1 MNENFLN
8 IDPMKGVALTKKAIL
23 LVGPESS
30 GTKLLAKCFIDCFG
44 CAGDDTID
52 GTINESEELIMV
64 RFSLPSGPVGSSR
77 FVDVQ
82 HVTQHLKGR
91 GFDVHAVVTSRN
103 WYPMLES
110 SVRQTGNNDSWMEL
124 DPSWDFHC
132 DPNTA
137 MTIKS
142 GDNRSPEETNRM
154 IQAAYCQIFKGL
166 VTEKIPFTISNY
178 ESLVFDSENHLK
190 SLASILDLE
199 YSGLDFEI
207 RNENQKYFG
216 AFEEIG
222 VIDG

>member
-1 MNENFLN
+1 MNESFLSM
-8 IDPMKGVALTKKAIL
+8 DPLEGVALNKKAIL

-30 GTKLLAKCFIDCFG
+30 GTKLLAKCFIKCLG
-44 CAGDDTID
+44 CVGDDTMD
-52 GTINESEELIMV
+52 GTIDESAEQIMV

-82 HVTQHLKGR
+82 HVTQHLNSK

-103 WYPMLES
+103 WYPMMES
-110 SVRQTGNNDSWMEL
+110 GSRQTREVGQWMEL
-124 DPSWDFHC
+124 NPAWDFHC

-137 MTIKS
+137 MVTES
-142 GDNRSPEETNRM
+142 GEHRTPEETNRM

-178 ESLVFDSENHLK
+178 ESLIFDSENHLK
-190 SLASILDLE
+190 SLADILGLE

-207 RNENQKYFG
+207 RNENGKYFESL
-216 AFEEIG
+216 EEATK
-222 VIDG
+222 